1 MRCLNSSKI
10 FMEEKQC
17 TIQRKVSVTGAGLHT
32 RQCGTLTFNPAPVNT
47 GIRFRRIDLENR
59 PIIEA
64 DVDNVIDT
72 ARGTTLGKGGV
83 KLYTV
88 EHVLASLRGMGVDNV
103 LIDIDVEEMPI
114 MDGSGKEF
122 VKAIKEA
129 GIVEQNAP
137 RNYYVI
143 KEPITYRNE
152 VLGIEL
158 SVEPCDTF
166 QVDVTVKYNTRV
178 LDKQSA
184 SLHDLKDFESEIAP
198 CRTFVF
204 LHELETLLSR
214 NLITGGDLTNAI
226 VFVNKNVSPEELDHI
241 AQFFKKPKVEV
252 REGGTLNNVDLY
264 FENEPARHKLLDVIG
279 DLTLIGKPIKGH
291 VKAYK
296 PGHFSNTA
304 FARAIKQAML
314 QQE

>member
-1 MRCLNSSKI
+1 
-10 FMEEKQC
+10 MEEKQC
-17 TIQRKVSVTGAGLHT
+17 TIQRRVSVTGAGLHT
-32 RQCGTLTFNPAPVNT
+32 RQCGTLTFNPAPINT

-129 GIVEQNAP
+129 GIVEQNAF

-184 SLHDLKDFESEIAP
+184 SLHDLKDFETEIAP

-214 NLITGGDLTNAI
+214 NLIKGGDLTNAI

-291 VKAYK
+291 VRAYK

>member
-1 MRCLNSSKI
+1 
-10 FMEEKQC
+10 MEEKQC

-83 KLYTV
+83 KLYRV

-214 NLITGGDLTNAI
+214 NLIKGGDLTNAI

-241 AQFFKKPKVEV
+241 AQFFKKPKVDV

>member
-1 MRCLNSSKI
+1 
-10 FMEEKQC
+10 MEEKQC

>member
-1 MRCLNSSKI
+1 
-10 FMEEKQC
+10 MEEKQC

-32 RQCGTLTFNPAPVNT
+32 RQCGTMTFNPAPVNT

-214 NLITGGDLTNAI
+214 NLIKGGDLTNAI

>member
-1 MRCLNSSKI
+1 M
-10 FMEEKQC
+10 
-17 TIQRKVSVTGAGLHT
+17 HT

-122 VKAIKEA
+122 VKVIKEA
-129 GIVEQNAP
+129 GIVQQNAF
-137 RNYYVI
+137 RDYYII
-143 KEPITYRNE
+143 KEPISYHND

-158 SVEPCDTF
+158 SVEPCESF

-184 SLHDLKDFESEIAP
+184 SLHDLKDFEKEIAP

-214 NLITGGDLTNAI
+214 NLIKGGDLTNAI

-241 AQFFKKPKVEV
+241 AKFFKKPKVEV

-291 VKAYK
+291 VTAYK

-304 FARAIKQAML
+304 FARKIKQAML

>member
-1 MRCLNSSKI
+1 
-10 FMEEKQC
+10 MEEKQC

-47 GIRFRRIDLENR
+47 GIRFRRIDLESR

-184 SLHDLKDFESEIAP
+184 SLHDLKDFETEIAP

-214 NLITGGDLTNAI
+214 NLIKGGDLTNAI

>member
-1 MRCLNSSKI
+1 
-10 FMEEKQC
+10 MEEKQC

-88 EHVLASLRGMGVDNV
+88 EHVLASLRGMGIDNV

-184 SLHDLKDFESEIAP
+184 SLHDLKDFETEIAP

-214 NLITGGDLTNAI
+214 NLIKGGDLTNAI

>member
-1 MRCLNSSKI
+1 
-10 FMEEKQC
+10 MEEKQC
-17 TIQRKVSVTGAGLHT
+17 TIKRKISVTGAGLHT

-88 EHVLASLRGMGVDNV
+88 EHVLASLRGMGIDNV

-137 RNYYVI
+137 RDYYVI
-143 KEPITYRNE
+143 KEPISYRNE

-184 SLHDLKDFESEIAP
+184 SLHDLKDFETEIAP

-214 NLITGGDLTNAI
+214 NLIKGGDLTNAI

>member
-1 MRCLNSSKI
+1 M
-10 FMEEKQC
+10 
-17 TIQRKVSVTGAGLHT
+17 HT

-129 GIVEQNAP
+129 GIVQQNAF
-137 RNYYVI
+137 RDYYII
-143 KEPITYRNE
+143 KEPISYHND

-178 LDKQSA
+178 LDQQSA
-184 SLHDLKDFESEIAP
+184 SLHDLKDFENEIAP

-214 NLITGGDLTNAI
+214 NLIKGGDLTNAI

-241 AQFFKKPKVEV
+241 AKFFKKPKVEV

-291 VKAYK
+291 VTAYK

-304 FARAIKQAML
+304 FARKIKQAML
-314 QQE
+314 QQD